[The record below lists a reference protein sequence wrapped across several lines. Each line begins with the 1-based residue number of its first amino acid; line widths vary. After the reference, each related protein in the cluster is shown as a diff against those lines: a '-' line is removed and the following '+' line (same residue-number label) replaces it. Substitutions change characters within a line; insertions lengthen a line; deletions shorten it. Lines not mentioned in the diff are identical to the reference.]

1 MSKYIIR
8 LTESELAEKVK
19 GAVNEIL
26 NDFSFTS
33 NWLAGNYPNIGG
45 YRVSVDSAR
54 SFIAFEDIQDPDNVY
69 VFQGHEAEQ
78 CLDEIMQIWNS
89 NEEMSAEDAIAKW
102 INIYL

>member
-19 GAVNEIL
+19 DAVNEIL

-33 NWLAGNYPNIGG
+33 NWLTGDYPNIGG

-54 SFIAFEDIQDPDNVY
+54 SFI
-69 VFQGHEAEQ
+69 
-78 CLDEIMQIWNS
+78 
-89 NEEMSAEDAIAKW
+89 
-102 INIYL
+102 